1 MTNPIGPL
9 LPADENFTHQVTETF
24 AQVGTTDPS
33 WTEKVCAMAM
43 ANDGSLQIGFGL
55 GKYTNRNVMDAY
67 AACSRGVEQLTVRAS
82 RRLAPEPDVTVVGP
96 IHYEIVEPLQAIR
109 FRLEPNDTQPLAFD
123 WLFEGVVP
131 PFTEERT
138 HLMRD
143 YRLMSDLVRYHQI
156 GTASGWIE
164 LDGERFEMTPD
175 TWTSTRD
182 HSWGVRYDVGLP
194 PADVEPNEGIPAGA
208 GFMMIW
214 CPLLMTL
221 PDGKQYG
228 MHLHFTWFSMPGLE
242 QKMVTSKLEFA
253 EGGEFAITAME
264 PRLEFRPDNRRL
276 LGGELDCTM
285 ADGSQRTLRLEVM
298 ADTGIQL
305 GAGLYFGFDGHHHG
319 QWRGD
324 LNIEGE
330 RIADCSTAEQARR
343 LHQIRDTV
351 VRVTDPVTQAVGVGN
366 CQPIAYGPWPEL
378 GLADDPWM

>member
-1 MTNPIGPL
+1 MPNPVGTL

-24 AQVGTTDPS
+24 AAVGTTDPA

-67 AACSRGVEQLTVRAS
+67 AALSRGKEQLTVRAS
-82 RRLAPEPDVTVVGP
+82 RRLSPQPDVTSVGP
-96 IHYEIVEPLQAIR
+96 IHYEIVEPLKAVR
-109 FRLEPNDTQPLAFD
+109 FRLEANDTQPIAFD
-123 WLFEGVVP
+123 WLFEAVVP
-131 PFTEERT
+131 PFAEERT
-138 HLMRD
+138 HLLRD
-143 YRLMSDLVRYHQI
+143 YRVMADLVRYHQI

-182 HSWGVRYDVGLP
+182 HSWGVRYDVGIP

-214 CPLLMTL
+214 CPVLMTL
-221 PDGKQYG
+221 PDNQQYG

-242 QKMVTSKLEFA
+242 QKMVTSRIEF
-253 EGGEFAITAME
+253 ENGSEIAINDIQ
-264 PRLEFRPDNRRL
+264 PRLQFDPANRRL
-276 LGGELDCTM
+276 LGGELDCTL
-285 ADGSQRTLRLEVM
+285 ADGSQRTLTIEVM

-319 QWRGD
+319 EWRGE
-324 LNIEGE
+324 LNLEGE
-330 RIADCSTAEQARR
+330 RIADCSTPEMARR

-351 VRVTDPVTQAVGVGN
+351 VRVTDNTTRAVGVGN
-366 CQPIAYGPWPEL
+366 CQPIAYGPWPDI